1 MPLKWGKWGQGPSTD
16 GLHKFRYLHTCLFCS
31 CPSPSPRPPNSPPLN
46 PSSVFSV
53 SPPGL
58 GYMPEVQSPNGDAI
72 HGPANEIQWGKRIHS
87 GFRIPSSKQPTQCYK
102 PSLQEAHSSLGH
114 PSTVH
119 ISSAHY
125 KWHTQVSCSLGPA
138 SLTSVPKHFT
148 GPAHSRCSSVRVGTV
163 GTQEGLETYSS
174 P

>member
-1 MPLKWGKWGQGPSTD
+1 MVSTNSD
-16 GLHKFRYLHTCLFCS
+16 TSTLACS
-31 CPSPSPRPPNSPPLN
+31 APAPPLL
-46 PSSVFSV
+46 PGLLTALHSIPQVFSQCLHQV
-53 SPPGL
+53 WVICLRFKAQMGMRSMGQPMKYRG
-58 GYMPEVQSPNGDAI
+58 G
-72 HGPANEIQWGKRIHS
+72 S

-163 GTQEGLETYSS
+163 GTQKGLETYSS